1 MQNWRDNFEYEWEQ
15 NHCIILSSICFPKIE
30 IENCMEKV
38 SLVLYIKKET
48 FWHFQNNVSD
58 GIAREEEDGTGED
71 RRAHFSSIFK
81 GWGGQ

>member
-1 MQNWRDNFEYEWEQ
+1 
-15 NHCIILSSICFPKIE
+15 
-30 IENCMEKV
+30 MEKV

-81 GWGGQ
+81 G